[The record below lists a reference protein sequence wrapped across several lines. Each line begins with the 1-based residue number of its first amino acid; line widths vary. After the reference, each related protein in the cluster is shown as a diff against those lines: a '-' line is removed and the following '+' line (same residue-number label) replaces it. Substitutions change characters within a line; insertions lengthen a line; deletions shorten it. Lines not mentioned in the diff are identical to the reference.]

1 MDAFFGVAVERVNAA
16 GRKACEAVW
25 DGFMIR
31 SAMGRSALALAVLVV
46 QAVLLPAVIDAQPE
60 DRLGKARR
68 LQQEAVAAIRA
79 GRPQEG
85 LPKAREALA
94 LREAVHGPD
103 HPEVADSA
111 TTLADLLRD
120 TGDVPAAV
128 ALYERA
134 WSIRE
139 RRFGANHALTAA
151 SLNSLGYAT
160 YLAGDLAKA
169 RTLAERGLAIRER
182 NTKAPGDIAFSL
194 NTLAIIL
201 NAQGHRSEAAA
212 AYERALTLREQ
223 ASGPDHPFTANI
235 LYDFGVLLRDTGD
248 RPRARTYLQR
258 AVTIRESGPNQRA
271 LAASLMALAALESAE
286 GHLRAARPI
295 LERAVGIRESV
306 FGADHTATADT
317 ISQLA
322 DVVRDMGDF
331 TASRALYERALGIR
345 ERALGPRHPAVA
357 SSLAGLGY
365 LTYVMGDPAAAR
377 PLVERA
383 LQIRELA
390 LGPDHLSVSTSLGDL
405 GTILALLDQH
415 KEARAAFERSLAIR
429 ERAYGPDHLLTSTPV
444 HQLGD
449 LHREAGDRGL
459 AKQYLDRALKIREGA
474 GAEALLATTL
484 SSRGFLA
491 LDEGDL
497 PAARALLERSL
508 AIRERVLGPGH
519 SSTAASLNDLA
530 RVHVTAGRY
539 AEAQAAF
546 ERALAIRE
554 TVFGPEH
561 AVVAQSLRGLGDLLR
576 IAGNFKGARA
586 ALERALVIF
595 EKRFGADHG
604 ATAFTLHLLGVVV
617 QQQGDLPDARMRLER
632 ALAIRENIYGPAHTN
647 VAVTLRAL
655 AYLSRV
661 EGNRAQA
668 RAYAERALRIR
679 EQILGPESPMLAWDL
694 NTLGQILRRDNDHAQ
709 ARVLFERSLLLA
721 RKGGLDEVEWRA
733 AAGLGFVAEANGR
746 WLDAVTM
753 HRDAVRVLERLAG
766 QFDEGG
772 RAQFLQGENRTSVY
786 DALARA
792 LLRLHQSDHSKGH
805 DREAFAVLE
814 AKKGRV
820 VAEALGATRP
830 RMADPQ
836 ARRQAEDVQ
845 ARQAR
850 VLAVERELREEQEK
864 ASASQNAQ
872 RIRELTTRLAET
884 KSEYLTQVQ
893 AFLARYPKYKALFV
907 DQQTVDPKMLAKF
920 ADRLPAG
927 TLVVQYFSAPDA
939 LYIFVVAA
947 GGKFQVKAHPVRQ
960 DDLYDLVRKY
970 REYLK
975 AAETQ
980 RLPWADDGSRLYLR
994 EVAPLKDVGTRL
1006 ATHLLTPIARELT
1019 EYQDIVFIPN
1029 DLLLYLPLHALTRR
1043 VERRERFLA
1052 ETHVVSYLTQLEL
1065 LDLLAPAKPQPN
1077 APLLALANPDGSLP
1091 GASGEVRALR
1101 GVRSTLTMLEGD
1113 RATKDEFLRLAAGFP
1128 QLHLATHGVLDPRS
1142 PERSYLLVAGPDE
1155 ASQRLSIAEI
1165 AGLSL
1170 QRGLAILSACD
1181 TAVGEQVP
1189 GAALITLAAAFSQA
1203 GAEAIVASLWKVNDE
1218 STRDFMVAFH
1228 REIGS
1233 GQAVALQRAQRTVLA
1248 NPATAHPFYW
1258 AAFILIGAR

>member
-1 MDAFFGVAVERVNAA
+1 
-16 GRKACEAVW
+16 
-25 DGFMIR
+25 
-31 SAMGRSALALAVLVV
+31 MGRSALALAVLVV

-68 LQQEAVAAIRA
+68 LQQEAAASFRA
-79 GRPQEG
+79 GRAQEG
-85 LPKAREALA
+85 LPRAREALA

-103 HPEVADSA
+103 HPEVAESA
-111 TTLADLLRD
+111 NTLADLLRD

-134 WSIRE
+134 LSIRE
-139 RRFGANHALTAA
+139 RKLGASHALTAT
-151 SLNSLGYAT
+151 SLNNLAYAT

-169 RTLAERGLAIRER
+169 RALAERSLAIRER
-182 NTKAPGDIAFSL
+182 NAKAPGDIAFSL
-194 NTLAIIL
+194 NTLALIL
-201 NAQGHRSEAAA
+201 NAQGHRPEARA
-212 AYERALTLREQ
+212 AYERALALREQ
-223 ASGPDHPFTANI
+223 ASGPDHPLTANI
-235 LYDFGVLLRDTGD
+235 LHDFGVLLRDTGD
-248 RPRARTYLQR
+248 RARARQYLQR
-258 AVTIRESGPNQRA
+258 AVTIRESGPSQRA
-271 LAASLMALAALESAE
+271 LAATLMTLASVESADGNLAGARAALE
-286 GHLRAARPI
+286 RA
-295 LERAVGIRESV
+295 LGIRETIL
-306 FGADHTATADT
+306 GPDHVGTAEAV
-317 ISQLA
+317 SQLA
-322 DVVRDMGDF
+322 EVVRDMGDF
-331 TASRALYERALGIR
+331 AAARSLYERALAIR
-345 ERALGPRHPAVA
+345 ERALGPRHPASA
-357 SSLAGLGY
+357 ASLAAVGY
-365 LTYVMGDPAAAR
+365 LTYVMGDPVAAR

-383 LQIRELA
+383 LAIREQV
-390 LGPDHLSVSTSLGDL
+390 LGLDHAAVSTSLSDL
-405 GTILALLDQH
+405 GSILAVLDQH
-415 KEARAAFERSLAIR
+415 KEARAAFERALAIR
-429 ERAYGPDHLLTSTPV
+429 QRAYGADHLQTSLLL

-449 LHREAGDRGL
+449 LHREAGDRVL
-459 AKQYLDRALKIREGA
+459 ARQFLERALTIRDAA
-474 GAEALLATTL
+474 GAQMPLATTL
-484 SSRGFLA
+484 NALGFLA
-491 LDEGDL
+491 FDEGDL
-497 PAARALLERSL
+497 VTARGLLDRAL
-508 AIRERVLGPGH
+508 AIRERILGPQH
-519 SSTAASLNDLA
+519 PTTATSLNDLA
-530 RVHVTAGRY
+530 RVHLAAGRY
-539 AEAQAAF
+539 TEAQAGFERALRIRESVF
-546 ERALAIRE
+546 GPEHALVGQTLRGLGDVLRSAGDFKGARPPLERALAIFEKRFGTDHAATAATLHLLAVVAQHQGDLPGARALYERALAIRE
-554 TVFGPEH
+554 KVFGPTH
-561 AVVAQSLRGLGDLLR
+561 SYVA
-576 IAGNFKGARA
+576 I
-586 ALERALVIF
+586 
-595 EKRFGADHG
+595 
-604 ATAFTLHLLGVVV
+604 
-617 QQQGDLPDARMRLER
+617 
-632 ALAIRENIYGPAHTN
+632 
-647 VAVTLRAL
+647 TLRAL
-655 AYLSRV
+655 SYLSRV

-668 RAYAERALRIR
+668 RAYAERAVRVR
-679 EQILGPESPMLAWDL
+679 EQALGPDSPALAWDL
-694 NTLGQILRRDNDHAQ
+694 NTLAQILRRDNDHAQ
-709 ARVLFERSLLLA
+709 ARALFERSLLLA

-733 AAGLGFVAEANGR
+733 ASGLGFIAEANGR

-753 HRDAVRVLERLAG
+753 HREAVRVLERLAG

-792 LLRLHQSDHSKGH
+792 LLRLHQSDQSRGH

-820 VAEALGATRP
+820 VAEALGASRP

-845 ARQAR
+845 VRQAR
-850 VLAVERELREEQEK
+850 VLAIERELREEQEK
-864 ASASQNAQ
+864 AAASQNAQ

-920 ADRLPAG
+920 ADRLPPG

-947 GGKFQVKAHPVRQ
+947 GGKFQVKTHPVKQ

-970 REYLK
+970 REHLR

-1006 ATHLLTPIARELT
+1006 TDHLLTPIARELT
-1019 EYQDIVFIPN
+1019 EYQEIVFIPN

-1101 GVRSTLTMLEGD
+1101 TVRSALTMLEGD
-1113 RATKDEFLRLAAGFP
+1113 RATKEEFLRLAAGFP

-1233 GQAVALQRAQRTVLA
+1233 GQAVALQRAQRAVLA